1 MPTSEIRNAAM
12 ELKNCSSPQIFTMMF
27 NRFEAMYG
35 STNEGA
41 YFVKNFGPYPGS
53 RAKPE
58 NYVIGYNNL
67 GLQQHNLFTER

>member
-1 MPTSEIRNAAM
+1 
-12 ELKNCSSPQIFTMMF
+12 MMF

-58 NYVIGYNNL
+58 SYVIGYNNL